1 MNTFSHT
8 SQARNLSNFKN
19 IDNDCQIFHDE
30 RVLSKECDFFI
41 PAGNELS
48 INSRTAKSLNC
59 KVMVEAANGPVSFE
73 AEQVLLERG
82 ITIFPDVLVNSG
94 SLVVNYYEYLKNL
107 KKRDQGKIMNKWEER
122 ANTRFLSLVTELSGI
137 TFEESRLNAE
147 QKELL
152 KGAKEGDLVMST
164 MQGGI

>member
-1 MNTFSHT
+1 M
-8 SQARNLSNFKN
+8 
-19 IDNDCQIFHDE
+19 
-30 RVLSKECDFFI
+30 
-41 PAGNELS
+41 
-48 INSRTAKSLNC
+48 
-59 KVMVEAANGPVSFE
+59 SFE
-73 AEQVLLERG
+73 AEQILLERG

-137 TFEESRLNAE
+137 TFDENRLSPE